1 MSENEEFLEYFDYR
15 DTDELIEESPSEPSV
30 SKSAIPSTSTSK
42 RSSFSVFTDQES
54 KRLKLSKG
62 TKSFVWNYFEKI
74 KDNKVQCK
82 VLTMKNGKEEPCN
95 ITYKFTGST
104 STLKYHLNMS
114 HNKTEGDEEKK
125 VKFNFLLIL
134 IMKIKN
140 LKNLLI
146 FIGTKITSNNN

>member
-42 RSSFSVFTDQES
+42 RSSFSAFSAFTDQES

-62 TKSFVWNYFEKI
+62 AKSFVWNYFEKI
-74 KDNKVQCK
+74 EDSKVQCK
-82 VLTMKNGKEEPCN
+82 VPTMKNGKEEPCN

-125 VKFNFLLIL
+125 VKFNF
-134 IMKIKN
+134 
-140 LKNLLI
+140 
-146 FIGTKITSNNN
+146 FININYEN